1 MTDFDTCLLLNSSFG
16 SRPLCTS
23 LSISRDRD
31 IVRYM
36 YRKMIKP
43 HPWYTMVIAPSV
55 APFRE
60 FSLECRCGTC
70 MAFSTSWLLS
80 FGRLFQS
87 GPAVVLRAKFDI
99 KGHLFRLA
107 LGLKRMPLLL
117 ISDTRNPGLSV

>member
-55 APFRE
+55 ATFRE

-99 KGHLFRLA
+99 KGHF
-107 LGLKRMPLLL
+107 GLRW
-117 ISDTRNPGLSV
+117 D